1 MLRITFLN
9 EFLFRVTRE
18 REIYEFFLIK
28 YSQCMMHI
36 NSRINWLNLLIS
48 HNEIVITRNSNGH
61 VVYFCVTYIYLCTG
75 QLSIS
80 RDLFEVI
87 NYMMLFRAHFFFH
100 PLLFFFCVHF
110 LSVPQTSIADLT
122 PCPTRIN
129 DKKKSNR
136 TNKQRP
142 TQSHSFSVSRTPNK
156 KPV

>member
-1 MLRITFLN
+1 M
-9 EFLFRVTRE
+9 FRVTRE
-18 REIYEFFLIK
+18 KYENFLIK

-61 VVYFCVTYIYLCTG
+61 AVYAFLCFAYMYLCTG

-87 NYMMLFRAHFFFH
+87 NYMMLFRAHSFLFIRCC
-100 PLLFFFCVHF
+100 FFFC
-110 LSVPQTSIADLT
+110 
-122 PCPTRIN
+122 
-129 DKKKSNR
+129 
-136 TNKQRP
+136 
-142 TQSHSFSVSRTPNK
+142 SFSVSSSVFNSRSHAMSDSNRRKKGSRTNDQLSLSLTHSLSLAHPI